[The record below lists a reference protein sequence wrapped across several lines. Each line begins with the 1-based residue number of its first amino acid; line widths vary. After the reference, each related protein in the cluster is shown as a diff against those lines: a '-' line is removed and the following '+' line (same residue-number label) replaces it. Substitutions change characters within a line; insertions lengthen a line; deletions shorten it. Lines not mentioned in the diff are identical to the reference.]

1 MSFTYGFYNSYNG
14 DRKYDAVQF
23 SSLFDG
29 LITDGVF
36 ETIDKGFIVLAS
48 DVPNTVIVQTGRAWF
63 NHTWNYNDSKMPLV
77 NEKGIPSEDCLRY
90 DAVIL
95 DINSN
100 NNIRENQIIW
110 VYGEET
116 TGDPEKPI
124 LIKEAHHWQYPLCY
138 VLRDHEDK
146 GKITQDSIINCVGT
160 SECPFVTGVVTGLT
174 TDDLITQWDAEW
186 KTYISQYVIWL
197 DDSKKSFQ
205 EWLDDRYS
213 SFDDWFENVK
223 DKLSEDVAAKLQSQ
237 IDELNKTIET
247 TVSTQIND
255 LKEDIDSSL
264 ADGKIKFG
272 VDENG
277 NYGYIKDGADSVT
290 PFKKGEGTASP
301 AQVLSGYSFTST
313 NYQDVT
319 DGTMANNGAWTSTT
333 SGSGKTSI
341 PAGYHDGTGYVDTS
355 GAYNAGVT
363 AADGRANTS
372 STNYKTGYN
381 AGVAATKKGTAGAA
395 QVLSGYTFTNSS
407 SVGASGTMTNRG
419 AISTT
424 ISANSSYTIPA
435 GYHNGSGKVSSSGL
449 YKVKTGSFNKTGSNG
464 TGYQSVS
471 TGLSKVSGIYGAGTK
486 TVDGY
491 LCAMCITAGSSST
504 GTVSVTT
511 YDNNNGTTFTV
522 KWIAYGT

>member
-63 NHTWNYNDSKMPLV
+63 NHTWNYNDANISLE
-77 NEKGIPSEDCLRY
+77 NESGTPFGGVSRI
-90 DAVIL
+90 DAVVL

-100 NNIRENQIIW
+100 TDVRENSIIW
-110 VYGEET
+110 VTGTET
-116 TGDPEKPI
+116 SQTPNKPT
-124 LIKEAHHWQYPLCY
+124 LINDDYHHQYPLCY
-138 VLRDHEDK
+138 VTRSSSDN
-146 GKITQDSIINCVGT
+146 GVITQANIENVIGT

-174 TDDLITQWDAEW
+174 TNELILQWNGE
-186 KTYISQYVIWL
+186 
-197 DDSKKSFQ
+197 
-205 EWLDDRYS
+205 
-213 SFDDWFENVK
+213 FDEWFERMK
-223 DKLSEDVAAKLQSQ
+223 DQLSEDAAGNLQNQ
-237 IDELNKTIET
+237 IDN
-247 TVSTQIND
+247 
-255 LKEDIDSSL
+255 IDSSL